1 MASVRLH
8 QLSQTF
14 DKQVAIR
21 DISFEIPDGEFWVLV
36 GPSGCGKSTIL
47 RSIAGLEPI
56 TAGEIF
62 IGDICVNQMPAR
74 QRDVAMVF
82 QNYALYPH
90 MSVAKNLAFGLEMRQ
105 TPPAEVRDRV
115 SRTAQMLSI
124 GHLLDRLPR
133 QLSGGQQQRVALGR
147 AIIRQPQV
155 FLLDEPLSNL
165 DAQLRSEMRSELKLL
180 HQKVGITTI
189 YVTHDRAEAMTLADR
204 IVVLSQGQIQQIG
217 TPAEVYDQP
226 VNREVATFIG
236 DPPMNLIEAS
246 YRNGLIWVGSRY
258 WGCSQALQNQLVSY
272 RNQAFE
278 IGLRAE
284 AIQLTT
290 AEDGVLVARVN
301 LVEPL
306 GRETLLQVSLLTHGS
321 GESVPIDSEPTLNI
335 VITDRRSLQVGEIVG
350 VAFEESSLFIFD
362 RASGSCIHRPSQ
374 TPNQTP
380 NQSPNPNSS
389 TVTA

>member
-1 MASVRLH
+1 
-8 QLSQTF
+8 
-14 DKQVAIR
+14 
-21 DISFEIPDGEFWVLV
+21 
-36 GPSGCGKSTIL
+36 
-47 RSIAGLEPI
+47 
-56 TAGEIF
+56 
-62 IGDICVNQMPAR
+62 
-74 QRDVAMVF
+74 
-82 QNYALYPH
+82 

-105 TPPAEVRDRV
+105 TPPVEIRDRV
-115 SRTAQMLSI
+115 SRTAQMLDI

-180 HQKVGITTI
+180 HQKVGITTV

-217 TPAEVYDQP
+217 TPAEIYDQP
-226 VNREVATFIG
+226 ANRQVATFIG
-236 DPPMNLIEAS
+236 DPPMNLLEAS

-258 WGCSQALQNQLVSY
+258 WGCSRTLQNQLISY
-272 RNQAFE
+272 RNQIFE
-278 IGLRAE
+278 LGLRAE
-284 AIQLTT
+284 AIQLTS
-290 AEDGVLVARVN
+290 AEAGILTARVS

-321 GESVPIDSEPTLNI
+321 GSASQTEPEPTLNI

-350 VAFEESSLFIFD
+350 LGFEESDLFIFD
-362 RASGSCIHRPSQ
+362 RESGLCIHRP
-374 TPNQTP
+374 NQA
-380 NQSPNPNSS
+380 PNPNPS
-389 TVTA
+389 TVIA

>member
-14 DKQVAIR
+14 DKHVAIR

-56 TAGEIF
+56 TSGEIF

-105 TPPAEVRDRV
+105 TPPVEIRDRV
-115 SRTAQMLSI
+115 SRTAQMLDI

-180 HQKVGITTI
+180 HQKVGITTV

-217 TPAEVYDQP
+217 TPAEIYDQP
-226 VNREVATFIG
+226 ANRQVATFIG
-236 DPPMNLIEAS
+236 DPPMNLLEAS

-258 WGCSQALQNQLVSY
+258 WGCSRTLQNQLISY
-272 RNQAFE
+272 RNQIFE
-278 IGLRAE
+278 LGLRAE
-284 AIQLTT
+284 AIQLTS
-290 AEDGVLVARVN
+290 AEAGILTARVS

-306 GRETLLQVSLLTHGS
+306 GRETLLQVSLLTHSSGS
-321 GESVPIDSEPTLNI
+321 ASQTEPEPTLNI

-350 VAFEESSLFIFD
+350 LGFEESDLFIFD
-362 RASGSCIHRPSQ
+362 RESGLCIHRP
-374 TPNQTP
+374 NQA
-380 NQSPNPNSS
+380 PNPNPS
-389 TVTA
+389 TVIA